1 MDKIIESAKE
11 LSTSIKELPEVQ
23 EYLKLKNLFEKDEN
37 LAQMRRD
44 IAYLESE
51 GKLEEK
57 KNLLEVYNSHPLVS
71 NYYSAKEE
79 VRNILETIKEILSD

>member
-37 LAQMRRD
+37 LAQMRRN

-71 NYYSAKEE
+71 NYYSSKEE